1 MSEEQMKKED
11 QLFIHLVNTFVQSA
25 WISLGKV
32 KSPVS
37 DTLERNLEQATYYI
51 DLLDMLQTKMKGN
64 LSEWEEQYI
73 IHSLSELKLNFIDEQ
88 KKGDQ
93 ENNSKEEK
101 VDDAIDKNKV
111 SKKIHTNFI
120 LKSALFIGIFQV
132 LALIPGVSRAGITIT
147 ASRILGFD
155 RIESAKIAFYL
166 SIPALTAVSIFGIYN
181 LSKESFEFNILAL
194 LGIVLSF
201 LFSLITSLKNLIE
214 YSTNLSKIGK
224 FSSLIFGLY
233 FFTNFHRRSFVFAL
247 LVSTRFKSIENVI
260 IISSFGTF
268 PL

>member
-1 MSEEQMKKED
+1 MSEDQMKKED

-37 DTLERNLEQATYYI
+37 EELERNLEQATYYI

-111 SKKIHTNFI
+111 SKPKKKVKKTSNKNPKTAKK
-120 LKSALFIGIFQV
+120 KS
-132 LALIPGVSRAGITIT
+132 
-147 ASRILGFD
+147 
-155 RIESAKIAFYL
+155 K
-166 SIPALTAVSIFGIYN
+166 
-181 LSKESFEFNILAL
+181 
-194 LGIVLSF
+194 
-201 LFSLITSLKNLIE
+201 
-214 YSTNLSKIGK
+214 
-224 FSSLIFGLY
+224 
-233 FFTNFHRRSFVFAL
+233 
-247 LVSTRFKSIENVI
+247 
-260 IISSFGTF
+260 
-268 PL
+268 

>member
-37 DTLERNLEQATYYI
+37 DTLGRNLEQATYYI

-111 SKKIHTNFI
+111 SKPKKKVKKTSNKNPKTAKK
-120 LKSALFIGIFQV
+120 KS
-132 LALIPGVSRAGITIT
+132 
-147 ASRILGFD
+147 
-155 RIESAKIAFYL
+155 K
-166 SIPALTAVSIFGIYN
+166 
-181 LSKESFEFNILAL
+181 
-194 LGIVLSF
+194 
-201 LFSLITSLKNLIE
+201 
-214 YSTNLSKIGK
+214 
-224 FSSLIFGLY
+224 
-233 FFTNFHRRSFVFAL
+233 
-247 LVSTRFKSIENVI
+247 
-260 IISSFGTF
+260 
-268 PL
+268 

>member
-64 LSEWEEQYI
+64 LSEWEERYV

-111 SKKIHTNFI
+111 SKPKKKVKKTSNKNPKTAKK
-120 LKSALFIGIFQV
+120 KS
-132 LALIPGVSRAGITIT
+132 
-147 ASRILGFD
+147 
-155 RIESAKIAFYL
+155 K
-166 SIPALTAVSIFGIYN
+166 
-181 LSKESFEFNILAL
+181 
-194 LGIVLSF
+194 
-201 LFSLITSLKNLIE
+201 
-214 YSTNLSKIGK
+214 
-224 FSSLIFGLY
+224 
-233 FFTNFHRRSFVFAL
+233 
-247 LVSTRFKSIENVI
+247 
-260 IISSFGTF
+260 
-268 PL
+268 